1 MNITNCINQAALR
14 RMLGIKTTVVSKA
27 SQTRFAKGIFAI
39 EDYLN
44 ANRELIDSIKT
55 TRNTNKRARSQGSS
69 VIIWDKFVKLYKN
82 PAKPR
87 GEHLA
92 QESVEAWEKINA
104 EIAQLIKNH

>member
-14 RMLGIKTTVVSKA
+14 RLLGIKTTVVSKQ
-27 SQTRFAKGIFAI
+27 SQTVFAKGIFAI

-44 ANRELIDSIKT
+44 ANKELIDSIKT
-55 TRNTNKRARSQGSS
+55 TRNTNKRAKSQGSS

-82 PAKPR
+82 PEKPR

-92 QESVEAWEKINA
+92 QESVEAWERLNKGI
-104 EIAQLIKNH
+104 EEVIG